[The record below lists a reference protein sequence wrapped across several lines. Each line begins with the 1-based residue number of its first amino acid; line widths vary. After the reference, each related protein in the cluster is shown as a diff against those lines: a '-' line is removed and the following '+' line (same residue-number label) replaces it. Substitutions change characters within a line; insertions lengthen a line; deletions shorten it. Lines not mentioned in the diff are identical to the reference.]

1 MVISYIPGSD
11 YVSVPNLH
19 ECSNSNKVVRL
30 TQIGIRPT
38 QIAMAELKLRLKERE
53 LRF

>member
-19 ECSNSNKVVRL
+19 ECSNSDEVVRL
-30 TQIGIRPT
+30 TQIGIRPA